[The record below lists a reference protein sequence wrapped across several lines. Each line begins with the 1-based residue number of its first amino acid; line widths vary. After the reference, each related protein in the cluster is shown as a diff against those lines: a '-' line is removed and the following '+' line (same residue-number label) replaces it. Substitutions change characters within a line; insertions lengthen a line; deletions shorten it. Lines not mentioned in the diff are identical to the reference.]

1 MLKCKKAN
9 KYTNKQLC
17 TTHIKNECKMQM
29 CNKQKKCR
37 TNLVIAIPK
46 KQEITQRKGATL
58 IIKFNTKFA
67 AKRSDRNSI
76 LRACGAHS
84 REPV

>member
-1 MLKCKKAN
+1 MDAKCKCVN
-9 KYTNKQLC
+9 KP
-17 TTHIKNECKMQM
+17 
-29 CNKQKKCR
+29 KKCR
-37 TNLVIAIPK
+37 TNLVITSPK
-46 KQEITQRKGATL
+46 KQEITQRKDATL

-76 LRACGAHS
+76 LRACGTHS